1 MIRSITDA
9 RFRQIVDTYGAV
21 PARWPDD
28 ERDAAIAAS
37 AWPDNA
43 LLLREAA
50 ELDELLASHE
60 VRLPGAAIIH
70 RIAATAPA
78 PRFGLRWS
86 FSWLQTATFAGTG
99 LAGIVFGA
107 LVTPAVVAGS
117 PAMENGSYAMT
128 YDLTLPQELS

>member
-1 MIRSITDA
+1 MIKYITDA

-21 PARWPDD
+21 PAHWPDD

-37 AWPDNA
+37 AWPDNS

-60 VRLPGAAIIH
+60 VRLPGAATIH
-70 RIAATAPA
+70 RIAATAS
-78 PRFGLRWS
+78 RSHLRWS

-99 LAGIVFGA
+99 LAGIVLGA
-107 LVTPAVVAGS
+107 LVTPAVVDGS
-117 PAMENGSYAMT
+117 SAMENGSYAMT
-128 YDLTLPQELS
+128 YDITLPQELS